1 MTGTGEQRGIIPNT
15 FAHIFSHVGNAK
27 EELTFLVHVT
37 YLEIYNENVRDLL
50 LAKSNKKALNLEVRE
65 HSEFGV
71 FVENLS
77 GYIVNT
83 LEELERLMDIG
94 DKNRAVG
101 ATDVN
106 FASSRSHT
114 IFTITIESNDK
125 RVEGGKFTRGKLHL
139 VDLAGSERQSKTH
152 ASGIRLKEATKI
164 NQSLSVL
171 GNVISALVDGK
182 SNHIPYRNSKLTRL
196 LQDSLGGNSKTVM
209 V

>member
-1 MTGTGEQRGIIPNT
+1 MVDKVLQGYNGTVLAYGQTGTGKTYTMTGLRNKTDQRGIIPNT
-15 FAHIFSHVGNAK
+15 FAHVFSHISKAK

-50 LAKSNKKALNLEVRE
+50 AENPKNAGNLEVRE
-65 HSEFGV
+65 HSDFGV
-71 FVENLS
+71 FVQNLS

-101 ATDVN
+101 ATDLN

-125 RVEGGKFTRGKLHL
+125 RVDGGKYITRGKLHL
-139 VDLAGSERQSKTH
+139 VDLAV
-152 ASGIRLKEATKI
+152 
-164 NQSLSVL
+164 SV
-171 GNVISALVDGK
+171 
-182 SNHIPYRNSKLTRL
+182 
-196 LQDSLGGNSKTVM
+196 
-209 V
+209 